1 MRSRGS
7 RGWLALTILLLGIAA
22 ATIAHEA
29 GAFTLG
35 AIAATPQL
43 VGRGELW
50 LVVSSAFVAQ
60 TPVGLSLLSLAA
72 VAILVQAFCGARV
85 LWLSAAIG
93 HTASTVVVYLAL
105 GVVALADH
113 DLVGRLLS
121 EQDYGVSAIF
131 AAWIGAV
138 TARIWIRPQAGWPDK
153 LAAVLLC
160 LVTVL
165 VAWLVRGE
173 PAPGVL
179 DSEHLVAFAI
189 GWALAAAQTRE
200 SAVVVPVAA

>member
-1 MRSRGS
+1 
-7 RGWLALTILLLGIAA
+7 
-22 ATIAHEA
+22 
-29 GAFTLG
+29 
-35 AIAATPQL
+35 
-43 VGRGELW
+43 
-50 LVVSSAFVAQ
+50 VVSSAFVAQ

-72 VAILVQAFCGARV
+72 VAILVQAFCGERV